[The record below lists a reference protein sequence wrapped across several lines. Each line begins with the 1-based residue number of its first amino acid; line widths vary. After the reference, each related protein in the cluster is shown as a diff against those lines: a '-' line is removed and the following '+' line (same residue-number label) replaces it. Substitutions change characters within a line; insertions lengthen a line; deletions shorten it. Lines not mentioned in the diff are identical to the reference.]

1 MGAPYIII
9 EMLIGANWI
18 ESEEDGT
25 RGYNFYVGKCA
36 VSKEIIYGKF
46 IYQFNPIRSAGAV
59 VVENEN

>member
-1 MGAPYIII
+1 MVLVAVTSVPI
-9 EMLIGANWI
+9 
-18 ESEEDGT
+18 
-25 RGYNFYVGKCA
+25 GKCA